1 MANVSRRKT
10 STSAGAR
17 NVKQGNVAALKGKKT
32 KLVRTSEP
40 VVMTQQAEVRT
51 PLTYVTF
58 SIEDTLKRAQA
69 LANGEKLT
77 PVDRRIA
84 LNDVAANCD
93 KKPAELTK
101 QP

>member
-1 MANVSRRKT
+1 MANVSRRKA
-10 STSAGAR
+10 SSAGAK

-32 KLVRTSEP
+32 TLVRTSEP
-40 VVMTQQAEVRT
+40 VVMTPKAEVRT

-77 PVDRRIA
+77 PVDQRKA

-93 KKPAELTK
+93 DKPAKLTK